1 MTDNLSKMIQ
11 KESFSV
17 ADGQRSA
24 NLTLHALKGMRTE
37 IVAKLLYE
45 TIGKKATKREFI
57 DCPILPRE
65 RKRAD
70 YIKRSKSI
78 FR

>member
-1 MTDNLSKMIQ
+1 MTYNLSKMIQ

-17 ADGQRSA
+17 VDGQRSA
-24 NLTLHALKGMRTE
+24 NLTLRALKGMRTE
-37 IVAKLLYE
+37 IVPKLLYE

-57 DCPILPRE
+57 DCPTLPRK

>member
-1 MTDNLSKMIQ
+1 MIQ

-17 ADGQRSA
+17 VDGQRSA
-24 NLTLHALKGMRTE
+24 DLTLHALKGMRTE
-37 IVAKLLYE
+37 IAGKLLYE
-45 TIGKKATKREFI
+45 TIVNKATKRDFI
-57 DCPILPRE
+57 DCPILPRK
-65 RKRAD
+65 RKSAD